1 MEDIIFP
8 IYTRVKDIL
17 QDFGRFQDELARQSH
32 IIEKLELELENIL
45 RVIEKLE
52 LELGNILRDPS
63 S

>member
-8 IYTRVKDIL
+8 IYTRVKNIL

-32 IIEKLELELENIL
+32 IILKLELELENIL
-45 RVIEKLE
+45 R
-52 LELGNILRDPS
+52 DPS